1 MILKHKKNPVKIIIV
16 ILFLVAVL
24 IRAYGLDSH
33 READESYEIKRAF
46 NVLEGEFNW
55 SRIAK
60 GGLYILLVPLY
71 SIGKVLG
78 QDYSFYLLVGR
89 IVQVLIGG
97 GLIVFLFLI
106 LKKLYGNM
114 WAVFFTIPPLISAQ
128 LIYSAHHINVQNL
141 MFLCV
146 IIHLYFIF
154 MYSKENNEKYLGF
167 SLIALAVAAA
177 SQLSA
182 IVIGI
187 PLIILI
193 LIQYFRADLSIKRS
207 MRSSILRYGL
217 IALAVYIIMTPGIII
232 HMNKTFIF
240 IANRLKL
247 RDDLEANAGTP
258 ASYFTIK
265 HINLWSAYLKY
276 SISFYGKL
284 CLALLGLSVL
294 CILWK
299 KKWQLLYPFS
309 ILISFYFILVNTSK
323 ATYEGRYFIPGLLMG
338 YAIMPFAVVRLS
350 EFLKKYGQKVRYTVL
365 VAIILIITVYFGRMA
380 YFSFGY
386 IRQFGLPDTR
396 IIATDWLVSN
406 TDRNDRI
413 LLENTCNFPKVPYE
427 EQAFYIENWNAY
439 PSLDS
444 VNVDYIVVN
453 KNTYL
458 YVNSKNVDS
467 SFQEFYENVIRS
479 REWELVYSIEPIK
492 NEMTGPQ
499 IEIYKHNMD

>member
-1 MILKHKKNPVKIIIV
+1 MN
-16 ILFLVAVL
+16 
-24 IRAYGLDSH
+24 RAL
-33 READESYEIKRAF
+33 

-60 GGLYILLVPLY
+60 GGLYLLLVPLY

-78 QDYSFYLLVGR
+78 QDYPFYLLVGR
-89 IVQVLIGG
+89 IAQVLIGG
-97 GLIVFLFLI
+97 GLIVILFLI

-114 WAVFFTIPPLISAQ
+114 WAVFFTIPPLINAQ

-146 IIHLYFIF
+146 MIHLYFIITYF
-154 MYSKENNEKYLGF
+154 QENNEKYLGF
-167 SLIALAVAAA
+167 SLIVLAAASA

-193 LIQYFRADLSIKRS
+193 LIKYFRADLSIKRS
-207 MRSSILRYGL
+207 MRSSMLRYGL

-247 RDDLEANAGTP
+247 RDDLAVNAGTP
-258 ASYFTIK
+258 TSYFTIK

-284 CLALLGLSVL
+284 CMALFGLSVL

-299 KKWQLLYPFS
+299 KKWQLIYPFS
-309 ILISFYFILVNTSK
+309 ILLSFYFVLVNTSR

-338 YAIMPFAVVRLS
+338 YVIIPFAIVALS
-350 EFLKKYGQKVRYTVL
+350 DFLRKFEQKMRYMVL
-365 VAIILIITVYFGRMA
+365 AVIILIIVLYFGRMT
-380 YFSFGY
+380 YFSFESV
-386 IRQFGLPDTR
+386 RQFGLPDTR
-396 IIATDWLVSN
+396 EIVTDWLDSN
-406 TDRNDRI
+406 TDIKDRI

-427 EQAFYIENWNAY
+427 EQAFYMKNQNAY
-439 PSLDS
+439 PLLDS
-444 VNVDYIVVN
+444 VIVDYIIVN
-453 KNTYL
+453 KDTYHYL
-458 YVNSKNVDS
+458 NSKNVDS
-467 SFQEFYENVIRS
+467 IFKVFYETLIRS
-479 REWELVYSIEPIK
+479 QKWELIYSIESIK
-492 NEMTGPQ
+492 NETTGPQ
-499 IEIYKHNMD
+499 IEIYKFKSD